1 LQLHPTAGGA
11 GQSQLGRVISPED
24 APPSE
29 VRRFLLEL
37 ADALHGAS
45 VPTPDIED
53 RVHAA
58 SRALGLSLDAFVLP
72 SAVFLSQGPPALRRM
87 DFESH
92 WNLRRMEALRS
103 LCDALV
109 QGRLDL
115 AGARA
120 ELARIMAQPWRFSR
134 AQVVVAYGLYSVAVT
149 ARIGGNWRE
158 IAAGV
163 LIGLLAGL
171 IHVGAALNRPV
182 DLLKSFLAALA
193 GGLATYA
200 LALVLPPFEF
210 ALSLFGGVTLLVP
223 AMLLTI
229 GTWEMADQ
237 GVEAGLNRLAYAMLR
252 FLLIGIGLAGA
263 ANVAHLFPHV
273 VERVATP
280 LPWPVV
286 TLLVAM
292 GGVVLTICLQGRAR
306 DAPWTA
312 AGALLAFGV
321 SAATKAVLGGD
332 GSPLLASLIVGL
344 AGALAY
350 RFWGQALGTV
360 VVPGLLQ
367 LAPGFIGTRAV
378 LRLLGGGRSGELATF
393 FQVVTTS
400 LELTIGLML
409 ALVIVRPRVT
419 PSSESAGPV
428 A

>member
-1 LQLHPTAGGA
+1 
-11 GQSQLGRVISPED
+11 VISRED

-29 VRRFLLEL
+29 VRGFLLEL

-58 SRALGLSLDAFVLP
+58 SRALGVSLDAFVLP
-72 SAVFLSQGPPALRRM
+72 SAVFLSEGPPTLRRI

-92 WNLRRMEALRS
+92 WNLRRMEALRA

-134 AQVVVAYGLYSVAVT
+134 PRVVLAYGVYSVAVT
-149 ARIGGNWRE
+149 ARVGGGWRE

-163 LIGLLAGL
+163 LVGLLAGL
-171 IHVGAALNRPV
+171 IHVGAAVNRPV
-182 DLLKSFLAALA
+182 DLLKSFVAALA

-200 LALVLPPFEF
+200 LALALPPFDF
-210 ALSLFGGVTLLVP
+210 ALSLFGGVALLVP

-229 GTWEMADQ
+229 GTWEMADG
-237 GVEAGLNRLAYAMLR
+237 GVEAGLIRLAYAMLR
-252 FLLIGIGLAGA
+252 FLLIGVGLAVA
-263 ANVAHLFPHV
+263 TNVARLFPHIAA
-273 VERVATP
+273 RAAAP

-292 GGVVLTICLQGRAR
+292 GGVVLTMCLQGRAR

-321 SAATKAVLGGD
+321 HAVTKAVLGGD
-332 GSPLLASLIVGL
+332 GSPLLASLILGL
-344 AGALAY
+344 GGALAY
-350 RFWGQALGTV
+350 RAWGQALGTV

-367 LAPGFIGTRAV
+367 LAPGFIGTKAV
-378 LRLLGGGRSGELATF
+378 LRLLRGAQSGELATF

-409 ALVIVRPRVT
+409 ALVIVRPRG
-419 PSSESAGPV
+419 ARL
-428 A
+428 